1 MAIKV
6 IQGFKSDEYLMIKL
20 PNSWLLKL
28 LVRSLLLVVLIASL
42 LWIGSIFGV
51 TLNPKNNVDII
62 DPHDEVGS
70 DFLLFFFRDLKNE
83 GISRLIDQA
92 LFLTD
97 ANEDFIYNFHILN
110 NNDMYIVYS
119 KDLKRQDLSNLNS
132 KHTQSPQLQKRLVL
146 SKISSLEAKRAALN
160 ELEDVSLE
168 PPWFASRRSRDSLE
182 SYPRRVFVD
191 VGLPDNINRKAGR
204 TSGTGMDWFLK
215 HYPMR
220 NLDFQMYKIEIVS
233 EECEGK
239 KVKKNVKEEECVVMK
254 AKAETVEG
262 VVKSK
267 TIRLVDELSL
277 ECEPRGKGNRSI
289 RAYWECLSLYRR
301 LRDEGVAAHQWWG

>member
-1 MAIKV
+1 MKLEHMRG
-6 IQGFKSDEYLMIKL
+6 GF
-20 PNSWLLKL
+20 
-28 LVRSLLLVVLIASL
+28 V
-42 LWIGSIFGV
+42 FGV

-70 DFLLFFFRDLKNE
+70 DFIVTSDFLLFFFRDLKNE
-83 GISRLIDQA
+83 GISRLVDQA

-132 KHTQSPQLQKRLVL
+132 KHTQSPQLHKRLVL

-191 VGLPDNINRKAGR
+191 VGLPDNINRK
-204 TSGTGMDWFLK
+204 

-239 KVKKNVKEEECVVMK
+239 KKNVKEEECVVMK
-254 AKAETVEG
+254 AKAEIVEG

-277 ECEPRGKGNRSI
+277 ECKPRGKGNRSI

>member
-42 LWIGSIFGV
+42 LWIGFVFGV

-70 DFLLFFFRDLKNE
+70 DFIVTSDFWLFFFRDLKNE

-119 KDLKRQDLSNLNS
+119 KDLKRQDVIPNESFDFVFTFNF
-132 KHTQSPQLQKRLVL
+132 H
-146 SKISSLEAKRAALN
+146 AA
-160 ELEDVSLE
+160 S
-168 PPWFASRRSRDSLE
+168 
-182 SYPRRVFVD
+182 
-191 VGLPDNINRKAGR
+191 
-204 TSGTGMDWFLK
+204 
-215 HYPMR
+215 
-220 NLDFQMYKIEIVS
+220 
-233 EECEGK
+233 
-239 KVKKNVKEEECVVMK
+239 
-254 AKAETVEG
+254 
-262 VVKSK
+262 
-267 TIRLVDELSL
+267 
-277 ECEPRGKGNRSI
+277 
-289 RAYWECLSLYRR
+289 
-301 LRDEGVAAHQWWG
+301 

>member
-1 MAIKV
+1 MLISFICFTSTPPHRPSHLSSQEIFQMAIKV

-42 LWIGSIFGV
+42 LWIGSVFGV

-119 KDLKRQDLSNLNS
+119 KDLKRQDVIPNESFDFVFTFNF
-132 KHTQSPQLQKRLVL
+132 H
-146 SKISSLEAKRAALN
+146 AA
-160 ELEDVSLE
+160 S
-168 PPWFASRRSRDSLE
+168 
-182 SYPRRVFVD
+182 
-191 VGLPDNINRKAGR
+191 
-204 TSGTGMDWFLK
+204 
-215 HYPMR
+215 
-220 NLDFQMYKIEIVS
+220 
-233 EECEGK
+233 
-239 KVKKNVKEEECVVMK
+239 
-254 AKAETVEG
+254 
-262 VVKSK
+262 
-267 TIRLVDELSL
+267 
-277 ECEPRGKGNRSI
+277 
-289 RAYWECLSLYRR
+289 
-301 LRDEGVAAHQWWG
+301 